1 MRLSYPVCDSVA
13 LTGTTFTG
21 LVRTQYVLVPS
32 VLLVYL
38 PLALRGLAVYIVSGY
53 SPSGVQQF
61 RYLVSSPFNI
71 EHVSLN
77 VLCSHISPL
86 IYIS

>member
-1 MRLSYPVCDSVA
+1 MYSIVLYGDPSSRKEGDSEA
-13 LTGTTFTG
+13 LTGTTCTG

-38 PLALRGLAVYIVSGY
+38 PLHIASGR
-53 SPSGVQQF
+53 SPSGVQRF

-71 EHVSLN
+71 EHVTQ
-77 VLCSHISPL
+77 CSVFSYFTTHFK
-86 IYIS
+86 

>member
-1 MRLSYPVCDSVA
+1 MLAVESYLALFEFVSVFKQSDLCDSVA

-38 PLALRGLAVYIVSGY
+38 PLTRRG
-53 SPSGVQQF
+53 
-61 RYLVSSPFNI
+61 
-71 EHVSLN
+71 
-77 VLCSHISPL
+77 
-86 IYIS
+86 